1 MLNTIFMVIVLFI
14 VSFLDTGIALTEPIE
29 QLLYVHDNEDKE
41 EVIIAES
48 KVSSMDADFKTATTD
63 EITDADRMLE
73 RIYGD
78 GK

>member
-1 MLNTIFMVIVLFI
+1 MLNTIFMVILLFI
-14 VSFLDTGIALTEPIE
+14 VTFLETGISLTEPIE
-29 QLLYVHDNEDKE
+29 QLLYVHEDADKE
-41 EVIIAES
+41 EVTATES
-48 KVSSMDADFKTATTD
+48 KLPNMSVDFKAATTD